1 MVRILTYLLFILLIS
16 CNQKKISQKDHSLFW
31 QKNSAEYV
39 ALCYQAFNIA
49 KTQLDKALEKEYSK
63 KPAIVIDIDETVLN
77 NLPYN
82 EMLID
87 SSESFNQKSWSR
99 WVNKKIATTIPG
111 SLEFLNYV
119 KSKDV
124 ELIYLSNRRVENYDP
139 TKDNLVSLGYPF
151 DENTIM
157 LLRDETS
164 DKTKRRNSLSDF
176 EIIMLLGDNLSD
188 FSSVFYKKS
197 NKERIKNVDS
207 LYNYFGQKF
216 IVLPNLIYGDWEYG
230 FE

>member
-1 MVRILTYLLFILLIS
+1 MMRVLTFLLFVLLIS

-39 ALCYQAFNIA
+39 ALCHQAFNIA
-49 KTQLDKALEKEYSK
+49 KTQLDKALEKEYTN
-63 KPAIVIDIDETVLN
+63 KPAIIIDIDETVLN

-119 KSKDV
+119 ESKNV
-124 ELIYLSNRRVENYDP
+124 ELIYLSNRRIENFMP

-151 DENTIM
+151 HENTIM

-164 DKTKRRNSLSDF
+164 DKTKRRNSLFDF
-176 EIIMLLGDNLSD
+176 EIILLLGDNLSD
-188 FSSVFYKKS
+188 L
-197 NKERIKNVDS
+197 S
-207 LYNYFGQKF
+207 L
-216 IVLPNLIYGDWEYG
+216 IHI
-230 FE
+230 

>member
-1 MVRILTYLLFILLIS
+1 MRILTYLLVILLIS

-111 SLEFLNYV
+111 SLGFLNYV

-124 ELIYLSNRRVENYDP
+124 ELIYLSNRRVENFDP
-139 TKDNLVSLGYPF
+139 TKENLVSLGYPF
-151 DENTIM
+151 DEDTIM

-164 DKTKRRNSLSDF
+164 DKTKRRRDAQKLCPASRSP
-176 EIIMLLGDNLSD
+176 
-188 FSSVFYKKS
+188 FS
-197 NKERIKNVDS
+197 NVGCVKRS
-207 LYNYFGQKF
+207 RK
-216 IVLPNLIYGDWEYG
+216 
-230 FE
+230 